1 MKTYDWVQWTS
12 PCRLAVATD
21 SATSAATA
29 REAVAGVLAGIERAM
44 NRWAAHSEI
53 SLINAAV
60 RETGAITCRVSST
73 LAAILAE
80 ALEAYRFTDGAFDPR
95 VEDSL
100 QSLGYGPGLET
111 LTLTVDANGRLD
123 YTTPAPQSLTDQVRL
138 TSLDDG
144 WELTT
149 TVTLDLTALGKA
161 FAADQAATAA
171 AEASGA
177 GVLVSLGG
185 DIATAAPAGHQNPA
199 WGVTVQDLP
208 DDPQAQI
215 DLIHGGAIATSS
227 TQKRHWGQHRAWHH
241 IIDPRT
247 GLSAAPE
254 LKTTSVIAG
263 KATTANALAT
273 AAIVWGKNAGAELA
287 HRGYPA
293 RLVAADNTLIH
304 RNWPAKTE
312 QPRRLDG
319 RPLTG
324 AHRD

>member
-1 MKTYDWVQWTS
+1 MKAYDWVQWTS

-21 SATSAATA
+21 HEASATSA

-44 NRWAAHSEI
+44 NRWAVHSEI

-60 RETGAITCRVSST
+60 RETGEATCRVSST
-73 LAAILAE
+73 LAALLDE
-80 ALEAYRFTDGAFDPR
+80 ALEAHRLTDGAFDPR

-111 LTLTVDANGRLD
+111 LTLTVDAAGRLD
-123 YTTPAPQSLTDQVRL
+123 YAVAAPQSLTDQVSL
-138 TSLDDG
+138 TPSGSG
-144 WELTT
+144 WELNT

-171 AEASGA
+171 AEAAGA

-185 DIATAAPAGHQNPA
+185 DIATAAPAGQQNPA

-215 DLIHGGAIATSS
+215 DLVHGGAIATSS

-254 LKTTSVIAG
+254 LKTASVIAG

-273 AAIVWGKNAGAELA
+273 AAIVWGENAGVELA
-287 HRGYPA
+287 SRGYPA
-293 RLVAADNTLIH
+293 RLVTADNTLIH
-304 RNWPAKTE
+304 HNWPAETE
-312 QPRRLDG
+312 QPRRLD
-319 RPLTG
+319 RHTLTG